1 MVKEEAL
8 PVAPAGEAYRE
19 KVGQE
24 QIQDLLFGEKLSWQ
38 AIMYDL
44 VNTQQLDPWDIDI
57 SLLAQ
62 RFLEKVKELEEA
74 NFFVSSKV
82 LFAASLLL
90 RIKSDILLDTS
101 KDIDDILFGRK
112 QEKKYTQERIVLDED
127 VPDLV
132 ARTPLPRFRKISL
145 EELMQALGHAIKT
158 ENRRIQRVIV
168 ARQQEYETALSLPKR
183 RLHLG
188 DAIQTVHSKLE
199 RHFASSSHTLAFS
212 QIAGDTKEEKVATF
226 VPLLHLDTQHKVW
239 LEQHGHFQEIW
250 ILLKHLYE
258 AHHKEALAQAAQEV
272 NYALQE
278 EGFEEN
284 DALIEDDMPREIIV
298 NEFKQPLGDAF
309 DDALST

>member
-1 MVKEEAL
+1 MDEEG
-8 PVAPAGEAYRE
+8 GELSVQRGTSGAVS

-57 SLLAQ
+57 SLLAE
-62 RFLEKVKELEEA
+62 RFLERVKELEEA

-112 QEKKYTQERIVLDED
+112 QDKKYTQERIELDED

-188 DAIQTVHSKLE
+188 DAIQTVHTKLE
-199 RHFASSSHTLAFS
+199 QHFASSSEKLPFS
-212 QIAGDTKEEKVATF
+212 QIAGETKEEKVATF

-250 ILLKHLYE
+250 ILLKELYE
-258 AHHKEALAQAAQEV
+258 AHNQEALAQAAKDVDQ
-272 NYALQE
+272 ALRD
-278 EGFEEN
+278 EGFEVS
-284 DALIEDDMPREIIV
+284 DALIDDDLPKEVIV
-298 NEFKQPLGDAF
+298 NEFKQPIGDLF
-309 DDALST
+309 R